1 MKTQQDI
8 RSRLKALESKL
19 DFTLKQRDECRSA
32 HAYAIKHR
40 EADHVREQVKLLTW
54 VLKD

>member
-8 RSRLKALESKL
+8 RSRLKALERGL
-19 DFTLKQRDECRSA
+19 DFTIKQRDECRST
-32 HAYAIKHR
+32 HDYIIKHR
-40 EADHVREQVKLLTW
+40 EVNCLKEQINLLTW

>member
-8 RSRLKALESKL
+8 RARLKALESKL
-19 DFTLKQRDECRSA
+19 DFAIKQRDECIHT
-32 HAYAIKHR
+32 HAYIIKQR
-40 EADHVREQVKLLTW
+40 EASHVREQIDLLTW

>member
-8 RSRLKALESKL
+8 RARLKALESYL
-19 DFTLKQRDECRSA
+19 DFAIKQRDECIST
-32 HAYAIKHR
+32 HAYTIKQKEVNR
-40 EADHVREQVKLLTW
+40 VREQIDLITW

>member
-8 RSRLKALESKL
+8 QSRLKVLENKL
-19 DFTLKQRDECRSA
+19 DFALKQRDECRSTHA
-32 HAYAIKHR
+32 HIINHR
-40 EADHVREQVKLLTW
+40 EVNHVREQINLLTW